1 METENT
7 QIERK
12 MPAKKENRY
21 DFQKSDIEKEPM
33 VRMEEIAKQ
42 ISVTWKNASL
52 RIADVKR
59 LIPYLAAQAF
69 VQTGESE
76 DDILDY
82 IDGYF
87 KPALLEYV
95 YNIRNSAKFNLIEN

>member
-1 METENT
+1 
-7 QIERK
+7 
-12 MPAKKENRY
+12 
-21 DFQKSDIEKEPM
+21 M
-33 VRMEEIAKQ
+33 VRMEEIARE

-69 VQTGESE
+69 AQTGESE

-82 IDGYF
+82 ITAWTGM
-87 KPALLEYV
+87 PATKGEIRLLIYGFQKKEKKKLLHTTV
-95 YNIRNSAKFNLIEN
+95 CTDV